1 MNRKAVALILSCVVS
16 VVLAI
21 LGLAILSGSIA
32 ENNMSQRNLQF
43 TQAFWLA
50 EAGLQ
55 KALYSLN
62 EDNWQGWQDTSGD
75 KSLEQALGSGTY
87 NVEISNISGGQPQ
100 IIAIGLV
107 GQIQRVVEASLT
119 EVSPLVFTHA
129 AFGKTSLTMTGN
141 SATDSY
147 DSSLGAYGISN
158 RTLNGDVGTNGSS
171 VGAVSLAGNAS
182 VGGDVQTGAGG
193 TVEVSGNAAIS
204 GDVSDESEKEIPS
217 VEIPSSLSS
226 LVSLGSYSVSANST
240 ETLISG
246 DYKFSSFTVSGNGRV
261 VLEGSVNLYLTSTS
275 EALKISG
282 NGNVVVSPG
291 ADVKIYT
298 EGKVLI
304 SGNGISNS
312 TNLPEKLILY
322 STYSDTG
329 EGVKIS
335 GNGDFF
341 GAVYAPSA
349 SIKVSGNGDVFGA
362 ILGDEALVTGN
373 GNVHYDEALGRLN
386 TGSCRYSVEEWKE
399 SEGTYVIE

>member
-1 MNRKAVALILSCVVS
+1 
-16 VVLAI
+16 
-21 LGLAILSGSIA
+21 
-32 ENNMSQRNLQF
+32 
-43 TQAFWLA
+43 
-50 EAGLQ
+50 
-55 KALYSLN
+55 
-62 EDNWQGWQDTSGD
+62 
-75 KSLEQALGSGTY
+75 
-87 NVEISNISGGQPQ
+87 
-100 IIAIGLV
+100 
-107 GQIQRVVEASLT
+107 
-119 EVSPLVFTHA
+119 
-129 AFGKTSLTMTGN
+129 
-141 SATDSY
+141 
-147 DSSLGAYGISN
+147 
-158 RTLNGDVGTNGSS
+158 
-171 VGAVSLAGNAS
+171 

-193 TVEVSGNAAIS
+193 TVEASGNAAIS

-282 NGNVVVSPG
+282 NGNVIVSPG
-291 ADVKIYT
+291 ADVKVYT
-298 EGKVLI
+298 EGKTLI

-341 GAVYAPSA
+341 GAVYAPDA

-399 SEGTYVIE
+399 SEGTYVVE